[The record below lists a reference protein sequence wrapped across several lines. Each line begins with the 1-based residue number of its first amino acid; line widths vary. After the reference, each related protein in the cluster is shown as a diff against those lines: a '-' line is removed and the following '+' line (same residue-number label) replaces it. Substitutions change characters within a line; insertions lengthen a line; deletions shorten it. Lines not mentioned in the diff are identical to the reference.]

1 MAPLNPTTS
10 REPQDTT
17 TDDPGPVGVRVPRDS
32 ILPAVAAALF
42 IGKKVRTRAGA
53 KGDAAPAPHPLIREF
68 LAQLPADQRERW
80 NGRCP
85 EVELLTEHL
94 LEAEESRKG
103 RAAKKPFALADAR
116 RALKGARVTLR
127 RIREEGDPEHGGY
140 QPPCRSCAALLEH
153 FGVSVTEG

>member
-1 MAPLNPTTS
+1 MAPLNPTAS
-10 REPQDTT
+10 RERQDTT
-17 TDDPGPVGVRVPRDS
+17 TGDPAAAPARVPRDS

-42 IGKKVRTRAGA
+42 TGKKVRTRAGA
-53 KGDAAPAPHPLIREF
+53 KGDTAPAPHPLVREF
-68 LAQLPADQRERW
+68 LAGLPADQRERW

-85 EVELLTEHL
+85 EVELLSEHL
-94 LEAEESRKG
+94 IEAEESRKG

-153 FGVSVTEG
+153 FGVTATER